1 MDALSTQKE
10 VAAKQAEAAR
20 KRRRRAVKYLLEE
33 IRPVAFTEEQIKTA
47 VNELTACGCEV
58 NYFTIFN
65 KIRLPDEPARTVL
78 PAMSAKERKR
88 LQRLRKQQVAQPV
101 SAAVLPPSIPIED
114 MGAGDAEIISGKEM
128 PAKLVKKK
136 GNLAIFK
143 SKAKL
148 I

>member
-1 MDALSTQKE
+1 
-10 VAAKQAEAAR
+10 
-20 KRRRRAVKYLLEE
+20 
-33 IRPVAFTEEQIKTA
+33 
-47 VNELTACGCEV
+47 
-58 NYFTIFN
+58 
-65 KIRLPDEPARTVL
+65 
-78 PAMSAKERKR
+78 MSAKERKR